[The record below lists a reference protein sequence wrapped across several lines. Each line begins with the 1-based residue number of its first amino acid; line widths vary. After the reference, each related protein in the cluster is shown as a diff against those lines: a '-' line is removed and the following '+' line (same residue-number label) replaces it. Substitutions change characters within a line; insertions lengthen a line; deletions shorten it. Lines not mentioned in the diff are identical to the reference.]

1 MARRRAAPRLEGR
14 GEKAQATSKPEGPG
28 VKLVSISYTQL
39 KLASTAN
46 EHQSADEAL
55 DLRQRSER
63 TFVIEEEENEHYMGT
78 HWDMFFNEPKEAF
91 KQLPE
96 IVPQAIPMMG
106 WASFQEPSPYHRNRK
121 WPEAIC
127 LSWPRR
133 KLGVLMV
140 IKPSEQSNALE
151 SFFPFVGKGA
161 EHTITINRVHV
172 WHGGFEA
179 QISAKLGS
187 NLISFFDPLY
197 VINREWYVS
206 GNQYQF
212 ILTGLAYSCRKAKNL
227 TMDVRL
233 PEDARKAILEAL
245 GDEAEDVDIDTLH
258 TQGMAGLL
266 PTEEGDIDEYEFR
279 GPVKAVEGIE
289 MLGQPAWK
297 LRTTVT
303 RDLETNDDVDLD
315 IIVTH
320 KAWEGGKPPKV
331 GEDIEGFLWLQGFL
345 WMPR

>member
-1 MARRRAAPRLEGR
+1 
-14 GEKAQATSKPEGPG
+14 
-28 VKLVSISYTQL
+28 
-39 KLASTAN
+39 
-46 EHQSADEAL
+46 
-55 DLRQRSER
+55 
-63 TFVIEEEENEHYMGT
+63 
-78 HWDMFFNEPKEAF
+78 
-91 KQLPE
+91 
-96 IVPQAIPMMG
+96 
-106 WASFQEPSPYHRNRK
+106 
-121 WPEAIC
+121 
-127 LSWPRR
+127 
-133 KLGVLMV
+133 
-140 IKPSEQSNALE
+140 
-151 SFFPFVGKGA
+151 
-161 EHTITINRVHV
+161 
-172 WHGGFEA
+172 
-179 QISAKLGS
+179 
-187 NLISFFDPLY
+187 
-197 VINREWYVS
+197 
-206 GNQYQF
+206 
-212 ILTGLAYSCRKAKNL
+212 
-227 TMDVRL
+227 MDVRL